1 MIGKFGRI
9 YRLDVF
15 TPAGKQITIKPPFS
29 IQFQITRNTLAS
41 ANKMN
46 ITLYNLG
53 PNTRNQIFR
62 DRYNIAERWPI
73 SLYAGYGN
81 RLHEVFV
88 GKIFEAMSFKKG
100 TEWITTIDAFD
111 GLDEAQNGFIS
122 ETIAAQVSF
131 EEVITRIVATMP
143 DLILGFLGAPAE
155 GTAPRG
161 SSYIGSSM
169 NAIGD
174 ITGGQHFIDKQTLN
188 VLADDEVLPG
198 DVTFLDPSLL
208 LSTPRRREAFLDIAT
223 LFEPIVD
230 LGRVYA
236 IESVDPRYN
245 GQYKVVGFSHNV
257 TISSAAAG
265 DARSNIS
272 LDFFRGFPAVHNPS
286 RVHNV

>member
-15 TPAGKQITIKPPFS
+15 TPAGKQITIEPPFS

-46 ITLYNLG
+46 VTLYNLG
-53 PNTRNQIFR
+53 PSTRNQIFR
-62 DRYNIAERWPI
+62 DRYNISERWPI

-88 GKIFEAMSFKKG
+88 GKIFEALSYKQG
-100 TEWITTIDAFD
+100 TEWITIIDAFD
-111 GLDEAQNGFIS
+111 GLDEAQNGVIS

-131 EEVITRIVATMP
+131 KDVIKRVVATMP
-143 DLILGFLGAPAE
+143 DMILGFMGAPSE
-155 GTAPRG
+155 GSAPRG
-161 SSYIGSSM
+161 SAYIGSSM
-169 NAIGD
+169 DAIGD
-174 ITGGQHFIDKQTLN
+174 ITGGQYFIDKQTLN

-198 DVTFLDPSLL
+198 EVTFLDPSLL
-208 LSTPRRREAFLDIAT
+208 LGTPRRREAFLDIST

-230 LGRVYA
+230 LGKVYA

-245 GQYKVVGFSHNV
+245 GQYKAVGFTHNV
-257 TISSAAAG
+257 TISSAMAG
-265 DARSNIS
+265 DAISNIS
-272 LDFFRGFPAVHNPS
+272 LDFFRGFPAVHN
-286 RVHNV
+286 V